1 MKSNRISYIV
11 PTLNS
16 ERYIERTIKSIYNN
30 NFLAGD
36 EIIVID
42 DSSNDN
48 TPNILMKLKKQ
59 KKIHTLILLKKNVG
73 EGAAKNI
80 AIRKSKNKYFFC
92 LDHDNILSSNSIHQ
106 LRTEIDR
113 YSAVAFDTVKYF
125 QFHPLNVT
133 HKHEFKSGLI
143 SLKVFESSD
152 NPGFT
157 GNVLYQK
164 KAWKKVKG
172 FENVVLESWNFMYKF
187 LIDKLQVYIVPNS
200 FYYHRYGHQSAY
212 TRATKTLSGHEILV
226 SSRPKVVKK
235 REIKYK
241 VKENTKIH
249 IIRYFISMIVRKL
262 LNIMRIN

>member
-1 MKSNRISYIV
+1 MKSNRISFIV
-11 PTLNS
+11 PTFNS
-16 ERYIERTIKSIYNN
+16 ERYVERTIKSIYNK

-48 TPNILMKLKKQ
+48 TTNILMKLKKQ

-73 EGAAKNI
+73 EGEAKNI
-80 AIRKSKNKYFFC
+80 AIRRSKNKYFFC
-92 LDHDNILSSNSIHQ
+92 LDHDNILSGGSINQ
-106 LRTEIDR
+106 LRAKIDG
-113 YSAVAFDTVKYF
+113 YSAVTFDTVKYF

-133 HKHEFKSGLI
+133 HKHKFKPGLI
-143 SLKVFESSD
+143 SLTEYENSD

-164 KAWKKVKG
+164 KSWKKVKG
-172 FENVVLESWNFMYKF
+172 FESVVLESWNFMYKF

-200 FYYHRYGHQSAY
+200 FYYHRYGHESAY

-226 SSRPKVVKK
+226 GSRPNVAKK
-235 REIKYK
+235 RKIKFK
-241 VKENTKIH
+241 IKRNTKIY
-249 IIRYFISMIVRKL
+249 IIRHFTSMLIRKL
-262 LNIMRIN
+262 INILKIN